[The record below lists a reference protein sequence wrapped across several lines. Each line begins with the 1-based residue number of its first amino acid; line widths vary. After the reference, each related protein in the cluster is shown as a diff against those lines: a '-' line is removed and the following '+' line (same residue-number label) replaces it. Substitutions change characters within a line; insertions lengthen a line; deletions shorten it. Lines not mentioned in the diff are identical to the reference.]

1 MRFRTLTSAPALS
14 AVARTGGC
22 ALALGLGLAAGAAR
36 AADLPSRAAP
46 PPAPVVA
53 PLPPTWTGF
62 YAGAHLGALFA
73 DRDSQ
78 LGFLAL
84 DCGPCAT
91 GRTASASFDGFD
103 ENDTSILG
111 GVQAGYNWQ
120 SGLLV
125 YGLEA
130 DISLTGDSNN
140 RSIALSS
147 GTLVGA
153 GLAAITEP
161 GADGFNGQ
169 FKTSIDWLATARAR
183 VGVATGNVL
192 FYATGG
198 LAFADIGVE
207 GSYTA
212 LLGANPG
219 VLVPVAAKD
228 DEIRVGWTIG
238 AGVEA
243 LLTDRLSVK
252 LEYAYADLGRTT
264 SQLGSYI
271 DIPNVVRQSVSL
283 QEDLT
288 LHTVKVGLNYRFMG
302 P

>member
-1 MRFRTLTSAPALS
+1 MKVKHLTGARAPL
-14 AVARTGGC
+14 
-22 ALALGLGLAAGAAR
+22 ALAGAGACVLAAGLGLAAGSAS

-46 PPAPVVA
+46 PPAPFVA
-53 PLPPTWTGF
+53 PLPPSWTGF

-78 LGFLAL
+78 LGFLAV
-84 DCGPCAT
+84 DCGPCAR
-91 GRTASASFDGFD
+91 GRSASASFDGLD
-103 ENDTSILG
+103 DSDTSVLG

-120 SGLLV
+120 SGLFV

-130 DISLTGDSNN
+130 DFSLTGDSKN
-140 RSIALSS
+140 RSLALTS
-147 GTLVGA
+147 GTLIGA

-183 VGVATGNVL
+183 VGVTTGNVL

-198 LAFADIGVE
+198 LAFADTGVE

-219 VLVPVAAKD
+219 ALVPVSGKD

-252 LEYAYADLGRTT
+252 LEYAYADLGKST

-271 DIPNVVRQSVSL
+271 DVPNVVRQSVSL

>member
-1 MRFRTLTSAPALS
+1 MKATHLTGARAPWAL
-14 AVARTGGC
+14 AGAGAC
-22 ALALGLGLAAGAAR
+22 ALAVGLGLAAGSAS
-36 AADLPSRAAP
+36 AADLPSRAPP
-46 PPAPVVA
+46 PPAPFVA

-62 YAGAHLGALFA
+62 YAGAHVGALFA

-78 LGFLAL
+78 LGFLAV
-84 DCGPCAT
+84 DCGPCAR
-91 GRTASASFDGFD
+91 GRSASASFDGLD
-103 ENDTSILG
+103 DNDTSVLG

-120 SGLLV
+120 SGLFV

-130 DISLTGDSNN
+130 DFSLTGDSKN
-140 RSIALSS
+140 RSLALTS
-147 GTLVGA
+147 GTLIGA

-183 VGVATGNVL
+183 VGVTTGNVL

-198 LAFADIGVE
+198 LAFADTGVE

-219 VLVPVAAKD
+219 ALVPVSGKD

-252 LEYAYADLGRTT
+252 LEYAYADLGKST

-271 DIPNVVRQSVSL
+271 DVPNVVRQSVSL